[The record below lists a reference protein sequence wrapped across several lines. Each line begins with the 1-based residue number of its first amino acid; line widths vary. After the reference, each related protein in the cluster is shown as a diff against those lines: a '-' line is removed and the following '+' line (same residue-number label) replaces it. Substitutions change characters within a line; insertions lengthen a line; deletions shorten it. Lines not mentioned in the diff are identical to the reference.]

1 MNKIKTILKDKKN
14 IAIIIG
20 IIILIILSLIYCIN
34 SNNDAIKFKKEY
46 ESLNGTTREKDGKTI
61 RSINISKNN
70 PMIYSTADEVV
81 KMINDKQTFLVYFG
95 FEDCPWCRSVI
106 TNLIKA
112 ANDANLD
119 KIYYV
124 NIKEIRDNIELIDGK
139 PQTVEKGSKGY
150 YKLLKLLDNVLEDY
164 NIEDNDGNK
173 VSTGEKRIYAPNV
186 IAIVNGKAKKLTEG
200 ISQKQTDGYMKLT
213 KSMNKESYDDFKC
226 VINCLLET
234 QKTCSKESKC

>member
-61 RSINISKNN
+61 RSINIPKNN